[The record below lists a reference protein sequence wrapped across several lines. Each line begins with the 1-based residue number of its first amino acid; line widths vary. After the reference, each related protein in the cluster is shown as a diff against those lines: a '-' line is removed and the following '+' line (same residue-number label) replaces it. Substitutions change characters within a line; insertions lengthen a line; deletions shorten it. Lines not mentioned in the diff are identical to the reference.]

1 MADKTK
7 KQALL
12 RGLPS
17 VDEVLKSKGMGPLLA
32 RYPRRYVLESVRE
45 HMEGL
50 RAAILKGGKP
60 DTSLEGALP
69 AIERILAVKTAPS
82 LVPVINATGI
92 VLHTN
97 LGRAPLSE
105 AAIKSVELVSKGY
118 SNLEYNLEEGKRGKR
133 YAHLKGILKE
143 VTGAEDAT
151 VVNNNAG
158 AVLLSLAALARGKEV
173 IVSRGELVE
182 IGGSFRIP
190 DVMAQSGAILKEV
203 GATNK
208 THLSDYENAVSPET
222 GLILKVHQ
230 SNYKM
235 IGFTEDVPI
244 EELAALGK
252 RHSVP
257 VMFDLG
263 SGCLVNLKEYGIGAE
278 PVVSEILKSGAD
290 VVTFSG
296 DKLLGG
302 PQAGI
307 ILGKSGHIEK
317 INKNPLARALRIDK
331 MTLAALYST
340 FFEYADEE
348 KAIKNIPTLRMLTE
362 KADSIKERA
371 KKIASGLKKAV
382 EKASIEVIADSSEA
396 GGGSLPGVS
405 LPTYAV
411 GIKSAKMSP
420 NKMEERLRKGDPPV
434 VARIKEDALLLDA
447 RTVQPGEVATLIECV
462 RKALLQ

>member
-1 MADKTK
+1 M
-7 KQALL
+7 
-12 RGLPS
+12 
-17 VDEVLKSKGMGPLLA
+17 KSGGMSAHLD

-45 HMEGL
+45 HIEGL
-50 RAAILKGGKP
+50 RAAILKGEKP
-60 DTSLEGALP
+60 DISVEGAVP
-69 AIERILAVKTAPS
+69 SIGRILARKTAPS

-105 AAIKSVELVSKGY
+105 SALKSVELVSRGY
-118 SNLEYNLEEGKRGKR
+118 SNLEYDLKEGKRGKR

-143 VTGAEDAT
+143 ITGAEDAT

-203 GATNK
+203 GSTNK
-208 THLSDYENAVSPET
+208 THLRDYENAVTPET
-222 GLILKVHQ
+222 ALILKVHQ
-230 SNYKM
+230 SNYKI

-244 EELAALGK
+244 EELVELGK
-252 RHSVP
+252 KHSIP

-263 SGCLVNLKEYGIGAE
+263 SGCLIDLKEYGVGAE
-278 PVVSEILKSGAD
+278 PVVTEILRSGVH

-307 ILGKSGHIEK
+307 ILGKTELIEK

-340 FFEYADEE
+340 FYEYADPER
-348 KAIKNIPTLRMLTE
+348 AVRNIPTLRMLTE
-362 KADSIKERA
+362 KPGSIKERA
-371 KKIASGLKKAV
+371 KKIAAGLKKAV
-382 EKASIEVIADSSEA
+382 PGADIAVIGDSSEA

-411 GIKSAKMSP
+411 SIKDKKQGP
-420 NKMEERLRKGDPPV
+420 NKIEESLRKGDPPV
-434 VARIKEDALLLDA
+434 IARIKEDALLLDA
-447 RTVQPGEVATLIECV
+447 RTVQAGEVAILIECV
-462 RKALLQ
+462 RKALQ